1 MSRQSKQRSSKREDS
16 ANNVHVQGAA
26 SRLLAA
32 LASRKSKEKGPGLN
46 EARARSSKKRC
57 SSADTASYIA
67 YDALYKDGIA
77 EVEPGLFSQTVEF
90 SDISYQSARQ
100 ETQEQIFTTLSSL
113 YNYFPTESS
122 VQLTI
127 VNTPIPRELIGK
139 KVFFEPND
147 VRTLGYVD
155 EYNRILNDKM
165 REGVSNLVRRRFLTY
180 SVPAES
186 VEAAVP

>member
-16 ANNVHVQGAA
+16 AKSVRTQGAM

-32 LASRKSKEKGPGLN
+32 LASRRPKEKDPGRD

-57 SSADTASYIA
+57 SSADAASFIA

-90 SDISYQSARQ
+90 SDISYQSARK

-113 YNYFPTESS
+113 YNYFPAESS

-147 VRTLGYVD
+147 ERTLGYVD
-155 EYNRILNDKM
+155 EYN
-165 REGVSNLVRRRFLTY
+165 
-180 SVPAES
+180 
-186 VEAAVP
+186 